1 VVEILAGSGN
11 HRAAAAH
18 YKSLHPQLTEDL
30 DVEPAESKKF
40 LGARIRQGELLP
52 ADVTVK
58 PASQDRVSTI
68 QQSPIRL
75 EINPRYYF

>member
-1 VVEILAGSGN
+1 
-11 HRAAAAH
+11 
-18 YKSLHPQLTEDL
+18 
-30 DVEPAESKKF
+30 
-40 LGARIRQGELLP
+40 LLP

-75 EINPRYYF
+75 EIDPRYYF